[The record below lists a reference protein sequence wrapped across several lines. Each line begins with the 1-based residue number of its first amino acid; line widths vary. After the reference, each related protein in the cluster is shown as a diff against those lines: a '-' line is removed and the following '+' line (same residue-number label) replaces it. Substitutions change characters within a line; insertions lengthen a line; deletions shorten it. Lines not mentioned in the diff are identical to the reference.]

1 MVYFIL
7 VLVAAIEV
15 IVLLINRP
23 VFANIPYVQVYIV
36 PLLVVIVIT
45 MLLSRNPKRFM
56 RWFKQGLITISVVV
70 LVFVPVLYA
79 KNLPLYGYNEAK
91 KMLAQRE
98 QLLLSQ
104 FQKGKYVYPEKDS
117 PKKYRYLFKVNR
129 GNGMLEYVFDPYTG
143 GYEVVTDVIK
153 K

>member
-36 PLLVVIVIT
+36 PLLIVIVIT

-91 KMLAQRE
+91 KMLAQKRTA
-98 QLLLSQ
+98 LTKS
-104 FQKGKYVYPEKDS
+104 V
-117 PKKYRYLFKVNR
+117 PKRKIRISSKR
-129 GNGMLEYVFDPYTG
+129 QP
-143 GYEVVTDVIK
+143 
-153 K
+153 

>member
-36 PLLVVIVIT
+36 PLLIVIVIT

-79 KNLPLYGYNEAK
+79 KISRCMVIMK
-91 KMLAQRE
+91 QKMLAQRE

-104 FQKGKYVYPEKDS
+104 FQKGKYVYPAKDS
-117 PKKYRYLFKVNR
+117 PKN
-129 GNGMLEYVFDPYTG
+129 TG
-143 GYEVVTDVIK
+143 IYSKLIVETACLNMYSTHTQAVMK
-153 K
+153 L